1 MKIKKSILRVA
12 AGEYGKATIINI
24 ARGKCD
30 YKALGIKD
38 SEALEFVNCFKFVL
52 GIKPDEDLAQYSA
65 NELHEIL
72 EPDGL
77 LERFAAKKANK
88 VGKNNEFISIK
99 G

>member
-1 MKIKKSILRVA
+1 MKIKKSTLRVA
-12 AGEYGKATIINI
+12 ANEYGKATIINI

-30 YKALGIKD
+30 NKLEGIKD
-38 SEALEFVNCFKFVL
+38 SEAQDFVNCFKYIL
-52 GIKPDEDLAQYSA
+52 GLKPEEDLSKQSV
-65 NELHEIL
+65 NELNEIL

-88 VGKNNEFISIK
+88 VGKNNEFLSIK